1 MRWHDAD
8 DRGEAS
14 TEDRELPTD
23 EGVPPPLVYP
33 LSPPSSRRFQNR
45 LLFPALVGILLAQPH
60 YGAWRLDVET
70 AALGLRVH
78 VTEVIGNR
86 LFFLPPGTN

>member
-1 MRWHDAD
+1 MMVGDSE
-8 DRGEAS
+8 GS
-14 TEDRELPTD
+14 TEDRKLPAG
-23 EGVPPPLVYP
+23 ERLLRSFYP

>member
-1 MRWHDAD
+1 MSECLLRSFD
-8 DRGEAS
+8 
-14 TEDRELPTD
+14 
-23 EGVPPPLVYP
+23 P
-33 LSPPSSRRFQNR
+33 LSPPVPSAPLIHAERTHIRFQNR